1 MRAHWKRNLL
11 LILTL
16 GAVGACERWCPE
28 EISQV
33 RPRMLVEPE
42 AIDGVGGISQD
53 TFFTITISN
62 PSNTELEFVENGIR
76 LDEMGDPNFRIVQLP
91 DSVLP
96 SASAEVVVAVR
107 PVVTGTITTTL
118 QIEAEPDALPNYA
131 EVPFQIDAVDLG
143 LPDIEVDPT
152 ELDFARIGENDVA
165 RAPITVQNNGVRDL
179 IIDETVFVPA
189 EEGDNSI
196 RLITPVQPGW
206 ALAPAESLTLDM
218 VFAPTDTVLHSGEL
232 VIRSNDP
239 DEAEIRIPVQ
249 GRGSLCPVA
258 VAEVLDDAEDIEPL
272 DTIRITG
279 ENSYAQSDGTDIES
293 YDWVLEQR
301 PIGSTAII
309 DEIAAE
315 RVQLTCDLAG
325 DYVVRLTAV
334 DTDGIRSCNDS
345 VVRLHV
351 EPSQDLHIQL
361 VWDHPT
367 ADLDLHLLRENGYI
381 FTHDGDVY
389 FSNREPEWFSGDE
402 QSSNPTLDADDNRGY
417 GPENINIESP
427 LPGSRWKVLVH
438 YWNRQTDGDAFTIAT
453 LRIYAFGQVV
463 ADIPQT
469 FDTDQSLWNAVEIVW
484 PQSEGEAPEINPIGL
499 VEPFFRPF

>member
-11 LILTL
+11 LGVTLTL
-16 GAVGACERWCPE
+16 VGACERWCPDD
-28 EISQV
+28 ISQV

-42 AIDGVGGISQD
+42 SIDGVGGVAQD
-53 TFFTITISN
+53 TFFSITISN
-62 PSNTELEFVENGIR
+62 PSNTELEFTENGIR
-76 LDEMGDPNFRIVQLP
+76 LDEAGDPNFRIVEMP

-96 SASAEVVVAVR
+96 STSAEVLVAVR
-107 PVVTGTITTTL
+107 PVVTGTISSVL

-131 EVPFQIDAVDLG
+131 EVPIEIEAVDLG
-143 LPDIEVDPT
+143 LPDIDVDPV
-152 ELDFARIGENDVA
+152 EIDFARIGENDVA
-165 RAPITVQNNGVRDL
+165 RALVTVANNGVRDL
-179 IIDETVFVPA
+179 IIDETIFIA
-189 EEGDNSI
+189 ADDEDNSI

-206 ALAPAESLTLDM
+206 ALAPAESLTLDL

-239 DEAEIRIPVQ
+239 DEAEVRIPVQ
-249 GRGSLCPVA
+249 GRGSQCPVA

-279 ENSYAQSDGTDIES
+279 ENSYAQSEETSIEA

-301 PIGSTAII
+301 PVGSTAIL
-309 DEIAAE
+309 DTIASE

-325 DYVVRLTAV
+325 DYVVRLTAI
-334 DTDGIRSCNDS
+334 DSDGIRSCNDS

-367 ADLDLHLLRENGYI
+367 ADLDLHLLRENGVI

-389 FSNREPEWFSGDE
+389 FSNREPEWFTGE
-402 QSSNPTLDADDNRGY
+402 EASSNPTLDADDNRGY
-417 GPENINIESP
+417 GPENINIERP
-427 LPGSRWKVLVH
+427 LPGSRWTVLVH
-438 YWNRQTDGDAFTIAT
+438 YWNRQTDGDAFAIAT
-453 LRIYAFGQVV
+453 LRLYAYGQVV

-469 FDTDQSLWNAVEIVW
+469 FDTDQSLWRAVEIVW
-484 PQSEGEAPEINPIGL
+484 PENEGEAPEINTIGL